1 MITFRPKLLQLTF
14 SNLDGT
20 FGPMCWLHSYQS
32 VFVVLELLMYKEYP
46 AKRSKA
52 AKKHDLHV
60 ILDFGTILT
69 VWYVFCNLLHGMF
82 SFVFPLKCIA
92 PIAQFSPIFK
102 RTYLAKYITIDSWHL
117 AKWFKKSLKIP
128 KGYSEAENRR
138 TIDNK
143 ITYRQRTNNYLQNTT
158 QEAKDWVT
166 QTPLKA
172 EDELMFSGRIIS
184 SCSTSGIHRVTFV
197 TNPVARHEWG
207 RTGFRL
213 RQTDDIPSHLWHWY
227 SVTANQMMK
236 SLKIPKG

>member
-1 MITFRPKLLQLTF
+1 M
-14 SNLDGT
+14 
-20 FGPMCWLHSYQS
+20 
-32 VFVVLELLMYKEYP
+32 
-46 AKRSKA
+46 
-52 AKKHDLHV
+52 

-117 AKWFKKSLKIP
+117 AKWFKKCLKIP
-128 KGYSEAENRR
+128 KGYSEADNRR
-138 TIDNK
+138 TIDND

-166 QTPLKA
+166 QKA
-172 EDELMFSGRIIS
+172 EDELVFSGRIIS
-184 SCSTSGIHRVTFV
+184 SCSISGIHRVTFV
-197 TNPVARHEWG
+197 TNSAPRHEWW
-207 RTGFRL
+207 RTGLQL
-213 RQTDDIPSHLWHWY
+213 RQTDHIPSHLWHWY

-236 SLKIPKG
+236 SEKIRKG